1 MIHWMMPWQTAVI
14 CAVVLVGGALATG
27 RVRSRAVAVIRP
39 FAREGGIVLGLFGLW
54 QIAGLVSVMGVA
66 GAVRRGW
73 WIWHL
78 ERDVWLPSEVTVQRW
93 FLPYPTLVK
102 GINLY
107 YDTLHFTVMIF
118 FLIWLFARHRDHY
131 AHVRNTIVIV
141 TGASLLIQ
149 LVPVAP
155 PRMLRSTG
163 IIDTA
168 LLYHQSVYG
177 LMDSTVAGQ
186 LAAMPSVHVAWAGIV
201 GLGAFGALRSRWR
214 WLWFCYPAA
223 TFLVVLVTA
232 NHYWAD
238 GIVALALIALSVA
251 LQAAGRRATAAVR
264 ARRGAVPPTGPLPA
278 AAIPEGAPPL
288 ERPSLPAET

>member
-1 MIHWMMPWQTAVI
+1 MMPWQIAET
-14 CAVVLVGGALATG
+14 CAVVLIGGALVTSRITA
-27 RVRSRAVAVIRP
+27 RAVVLIRP
-39 FAREGGIVLGLFGLW
+39 FARECGLVLGLFGLW
-54 QIAGLVSVMGVA
+54 QLAGEISVMGVA

-78 ERDVWLPSEVTVQRW
+78 ERHLRLPSEVTIQRW
-93 FLPYPTLVK
+93 FLPLPTLVK
-102 GINLY
+102 AINLY
-107 YDTLHFTVMIF
+107 YDTLHFTVMIC
-118 FLIWLFARHRDHY
+118 FLIWLFARHREHY
-131 AHVRNTIVIV
+131 PHVRNMVAIV
-141 TGASLLIQ
+141 TAASLLIQ

-155 PRMLRSTG
+155 PRMLTATG

-223 TFLVVLVTA
+223 TLLVVVVTA

-238 GIVALALIALSVA
+238 GIVAFALIALSA
-251 LQAAGRRATAAVR
+251 LLQASGRRLLAVSR
-264 ARRGAVPPTGPLPA
+264 ARRAVP
-278 AAIPEGAPPL
+278 GA
-288 ERPSLPAET
+288 LPAESAARLAPSGALGQGVNPSTKA